1 MYRLCL
7 KNNKG
12 FNLVEIIISVAI
24 FSLMIGLVTSF
35 QADIFSFNRI
45 IQSGLQSQNDA
56 KKIIKPFV
64 NEVRGAIPSSLGA
77 YSIKVATS
85 TEFVFYNDTDSDGL
99 VEEIRY
105 YLEDGSFKKGII
117 KPSGNPLEYNE
128 ENEDVIKIVNH
139 VINEDIFTF
148 YDSSYDGS
156 ASSTSLTYPF
166 NLTEIRLVEV
176 ELLIDDNVDSPPSA
190 VNISTKASIRN
201 LKDNR

>member
-1 MYRLCL
+1 MNINYI
-7 KNNKG
+7 KNNRG
-12 FNLVEIIISVAI
+12 FSLVEIIISVAI
-24 FSLMIGLVTSF
+24 FTLIIGLVGSF

-56 KKIIKPFV
+56 KKIVKPFV
-64 NEVRGAIPSSLGA
+64 NEVRGAVPSSLGA

-105 YLEDGSFKKGII
+105 YLEDGSFKKGVIE
-117 KPSGNPLEYNE
+117 PSGNPLIYDVED
-128 ENEDVIKIVNH
+128 EDVVKIVND
-139 VINEDIFTF
+139 VINTEIFSY

-156 ASSTSLTYPF
+156 NGSLEYPY
-166 NLTEIRLVEV
+166 NLTDIRMVRIELV
-176 ELLIDDNVDSPPSA
+176 IDDNPDIPPSA
-190 VNISTKASIRN
+190 VTISTQASIRN